1 MGMVVMVV
9 AFVVVVVV
17 VMVSGLLVML
27 HHNSPHATQPH
38 ALKEAL
44 QPGQRDGA
52 VFSISVRFNG
62 TERLN
67 MAHTCESEAC
77 SHLCS

>member
-17 VMVSGLLVML
+17 GMVSGLLVML

-52 VFSISVRFNG
+52 VFSISVNG

-67 MAHTCESEAC
+67 MAHICEVC

>member
-1 MGMVVMVV
+1 MVMVVMVV

-17 VMVSGLLVML
+17 GMVSGLLVML

-52 VFSISVRFNG
+52 VFSISVNG

-67 MAHTCESEAC
+67 MAHICEAC

>member
-9 AFVVVVVV
+9 AFVVVAVV

-27 HHNSPHATQPH
+27 HLNSPHAIQPN

-44 QPGQRDGA
+44 
-52 VFSISVRFNG
+52 
-62 TERLN
+62 
-67 MAHTCESEAC
+67 
-77 SHLCS
+77 

>member
-17 VMVSGLLVML
+17 VGMVSGLLVML

-44 QPGQRDGA
+44 
-52 VFSISVRFNG
+52 
-62 TERLN
+62 
-67 MAHTCESEAC
+67 
-77 SHLCS
+77 

>member
-17 VMVSGLLVML
+17 VGMVSGLLVML

-52 VFSISVRFNG
+52 VFSISVNG

-67 MAHTCESEAC
+67 MAHICEAC

>member
-17 VMVSGLLVML
+17 GMVSGLLVML

-38 ALKEAL
+38 TLKEAL

-52 VFSISVRFNG
+52 VFSISVNG

-67 MAHTCESEAC
+67 MAHICEAC

>member
-17 VMVSGLLVML
+17 GMVSGLLVML

-52 VFSISVRFNG
+52 VFSISVNG

-67 MAHTCESEAC
+67 MAHICEAC

>member
-17 VMVSGLLVML
+17 VGMVSGLLVML

-62 TERLN
+62 TEQLN
-67 MAHTCESEAC
+67 MAHICEAC